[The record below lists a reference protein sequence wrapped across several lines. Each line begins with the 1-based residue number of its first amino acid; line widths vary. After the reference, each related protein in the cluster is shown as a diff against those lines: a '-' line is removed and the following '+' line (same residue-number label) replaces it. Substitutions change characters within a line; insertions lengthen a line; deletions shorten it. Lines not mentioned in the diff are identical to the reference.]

1 MPLILFT
8 SPKGGVGKTTLS
20 AHAAAILVK
29 RGHRVLA
36 IDLDPQNA
44 LRLHLGLSIRDDQG
58 YAHRLDQP
66 QSWQQAAVDTPSGV
80 RLLAYGSSE
89 PRRVLEMSMAL
100 MDRPEILT
108 NPVREMLAADPAL
121 IVIVDTQPGPS
132 AALSALSALADLVVM
147 VLLADAGSASLI
159 PQILSGQVYGRG
171 TMATRMAERTAVLMN
186 QVELDSPL
194 SAAVLNSAVNAFG
207 PRLLGAVC
215 RDDALAE
222 ALADRRLLTSGT
234 DGAAEDLTLLV
245 DLLTAR
251 IRPQRAT
258 PAPVA
263 APEPHNYSA
272 LADWGLN

>member
-36 IDLDPQNA
+36 LDLDPQNA
-44 LRLHLGLSIRDDQG
+44 LRLHLGLSIRDEAG
-58 YAHRLDQP
+58 YVHRLDQKQP
-66 QSWQQAAVDTPSGV
+66 WQAAAVETPSGV

-89 PRRVLEMSMAL
+89 PRWVLELGMAL
-100 MDRPEILT
+100 LDRPEILT
-108 NPVREMLAADPAL
+108 NPVREMLTADPAL
-121 IVIVDTQPGPS
+121 FIIADTQPGPS
-132 AALSALSALADLVVM
+132 ASLSALGALADLVVM

-171 TMATRMAERTAVLMN
+171 TMASRMADRTAVLMN

-222 ALADRRLLTSGT
+222 ALANRRLLTSGT

-245 DLLTAR
+245 DLLLAR
-251 IRPQRAT
+251 IRPRKA
-258 PAPVA
+258 APVPV
-263 APEPHNYSA
+263 APPTAGSFSA
-272 LADWGLN
+272 LADWGLR